1 MATELRPDIQAA
13 KDRLRIRLGGGR
25 EMKKLPEHL
34 WEGETVDTLCV
45 GTYGRGQGILVLT
58 STRLLFI
65 QDGLTGGTTE
75 DFPFDKIS
83 SIQWT
88 KGMMTGTITIFA
100 SGNKAEVKTVN
111 NDDGKAITDRVRAIT
126 SGHTEAGS
134 AVRPTTSAP
143 GAAPPPPPPPP
154 PPPSVPAGWYP
165 DADNATLLRY
175 WDGSTWT
182 ENTAPKPQ

>member
-58 STRLLFI
+58 NTRLLFI

-75 DFPFDKIS
+75 DFPLDKIS
-83 SIQWT
+83 SIQWA
-88 KGMMTGTITIFA
+88 KGMVTGTITLFG
-100 SGNKAEVKTVN
+100 SGNKAEVKNVN
-111 NDDGKAITDRVRAIT
+111 NDDGKAITDRVRGIT
-126 SGHTEAGS
+126 AGHTQAGS
-134 AVRPTTSAP
+134 AVRPTSAP
-143 GAAPPPPPPPP
+143 GAAPPPPPPP
-154 PPPSVPAGWYP
+154 SVPAAWYP
-165 DADNATLLRY
+165 DADNDKLLRY

-182 ENTAPKPQ
+182 EHTAPRTP